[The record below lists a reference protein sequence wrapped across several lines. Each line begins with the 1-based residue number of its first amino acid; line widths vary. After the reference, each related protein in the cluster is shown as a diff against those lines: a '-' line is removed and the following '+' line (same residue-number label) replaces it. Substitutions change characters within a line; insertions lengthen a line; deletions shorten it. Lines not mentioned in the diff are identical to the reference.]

1 MNVMDQSR
9 ETWITGIGLLSSL
22 GEGPDVHRARLNSGD
37 VPVVDGSTYPT
48 FLFHPLGPVDFDKQI
63 PKKGDQR
70 QMELWQ
76 RIGTYTAGLAL
87 TDAGV
92 AGNQE
97 ILKRMDMVVAAA
109 GGERDVKVDAS
120 IADDLRKAN
129 NPEAKLNERLSTELR
144 PTLFLAQLSNL
155 LAGNISIVHGVVGS
169 SRTFMGEEGSGI
181 EAIRTAHARIGAGQS
196 DIALVGGAYNAAR
209 PDMLGLWEFASLH
222 YRDTF
227 EPVFAPGRKPGMAT
241 GTGSAF
247 LVLESR
253 KHAEARGAKPVAK
266 ITFVKSDRAKRE
278 PGGVRASIGALIE
291 EAKQNVKGTAAIYST
306 AAGTEPATGEEA
318 EVLQSANLPVRNIAS
333 RIGQTFEPAFPFGI
347 ALGAL
352 AVADGKLPAS
362 FPNVPLE
369 ATNADGVKSIIV
381 STVGH
386 WRGEGVGIVEAID

>member
-1 MNVMDQSR
+1 MDTSR

-22 GEGPDVHRARLNSGD
+22 GEGIETHMSRLNSGD
-37 VPVVDGSTYPT
+37 APVTETNTFPG

-87 TDAGV
+87 THAGV

-97 ILKRMDMVVAAA
+97 LLKRMDMIVAAA

-120 IADDLRKAN
+120 IADELRKHN
-129 NPEAKLNERLSTELR
+129 NPEARLNERLLSELR

-181 EAIRTAHARIGAGQS
+181 QAVQTAHARIAAGQS
-196 DIALVGGAYNAAR
+196 ELALVGGAYNAAR
-209 PDMLGLWEFASLH
+209 SDMLGLWEFAHMH
-222 YRDTF
+222 YRDEF
-227 EPVFAPGRKPGMAT
+227 KPVFAPGRKPGMAT
-241 GTGSAF
+241 GTGSCF

-253 KHAEARGAKPVAK
+253 KHAEARGAKPMAK
-266 ITFVKSDRAKRE
+266 ITYVGSARARRE
-278 PGGVRASIGALIE
+278 AGSVRISIAALIE
-291 EAKQNVKGTAAIYST
+291 EAKKRAPNAGAIYTSAT
-306 AAGTEPATGEEA
+306 GVEPATGEEA
-318 EVLQSANLPVRNIAS
+318 EALKAAGVPVRAVVS
-333 RIGQTFEPAFPFGI
+333 RIGQTFESMFPFGI
-347 ALGAL
+347 AFAAL
-352 AVADGKLPAS
+352 AVSSGKLAAPM
-362 FPNVPLE
+362 PNVPLE
-369 ATNADGVKSIIV
+369 SPGVDGVKSILV

-386 WRGEGVGIVEAID
+386 WRGEGVGIVEAI